1 MRHPL
6 FFAIA
11 VAVELFFA
19 ALQVSAETPTG
30 IKWDVRMMPNRMA
43 LMQDGNVTYP
53 TVGYIL
59 SAKCLGRELGQGNYD
74 VRYCTTIPAYRFTV
88 YYAAADGTRQVATL
102 LAERR
107 KDYGWTWAEFSIG
120 DVQIERT
127 TVEVVRAEA
136 QWEFVPN
143 GRPEAAKL
151 DEAPRP

>member
-1 MRHPL
+1 MKHPL

-11 VAVELFFA
+11 VAVELTLA
-19 ALQVSAETPTG
+19 AFQMSAESPTG
-30 IKWDVRMMPNRMA
+30 IKWDIRTMPNRIA

-53 TVGYIL
+53 IVGYIL
-59 SAKCLGRELGQGNYD
+59 SAKCLGRELGSGSYD
-74 VRYCTTIPAYRFTV
+74 VRYCTTIPAYRFTL
-88 YYAAADGTRQVATL
+88 YYQTADGTRQVATL

-120 DVQIERT
+120 DVQIERA

-143 GRPEAAKL
+143 ARPETAKL
-151 DEAPRP
+151 DEAPKP